1 MPASP
6 ALRLINGRLIDENGV
21 VTEDACK
28 HCRAKED
35 EIEGIIKKMRALAKE
50 NTELKRNHLEEAE
63 TNKHWPIIVRMFQFW
78 QIECKHPNSEWT
90 WQRFEMALPFIVGKK
105 YGAEKCL
112 RAIAGASYDP
122 WKKLQRNGIYS
133 RRDGWDAIF
142 GKPGEFESFCNRA
155 PKDWVCPE
163 IPGLWPPQ

>member
-6 ALRLINGRLIDENGV
+6 ASHLKLIDEVTGEITEAACNGC
-21 VTEDACK
+21 A
-28 HCRAKED
+28 HKED
-35 EIEGIIKKMRALAKE
+35 ELQELFRKMRGLAAE
-50 NTELKRNHLEEAE
+50 NAELKRDRQHEAE
-63 TNKHWPIIVRMFQFW
+63 SHKYWPIISRMFQLW
-78 QIECKHPNSEWT
+78 QTECKHPKSEWN
-90 WQRFEMALPFIVGKK
+90 WQRFEMALPFVVGKK
-105 YGAEKCL
+105 YGVEKCL
-112 RAIAGASYDP
+112 RAIAGAAYDP

-163 IPGLWPPQ
+163 IPGLWPQP